1 MDKEMFGKILIVIS
15 IIGLIF
21 TISISSFTLIK
32 INNTYENFL
41 PLFDK
46 IDLIKNL
53 ADNFDENLDEFN
65 LYLKD
70 IDTREY
76 MQKLANMRSFVTTL
90 NSIGLG
96 GLVSGLNE
104 DIDRFEGIVSNLEDL
119 KLNLESAKSSFSEI
133 KSSLS
138 EYDTVKES
146 ILSFVGTLRLYV
158 LGMMIYSIILNGI
171 LLYVGYYLLK
181 SKE

>member
-1 MDKEMFGKILIVIS
+1 MNKEMFGKILIVIS

-21 TISISSFTLIK
+21 TISISSLTLINL
-32 INNTYENFL
+32 NNTYEKTL

-46 IDLIKNL
+46 IDLIKNHV
-53 ADNFDENLDEFN
+53 DTFDENLDEFN

-70 IDTREY
+70 IDTIEY
-76 MQKLANMRSFVTTL
+76 MQKLSNMRSFVNTL
-90 NSIGLG
+90 NSLGLG
-96 GLVSGLNE
+96 SLVPGINE
-104 DIDRFEGIVSNLEDL
+104 DIDRFEVIVGNLEEL

-133 KSSLS
+133 KSSLM
-138 EYDTVKES
+138 EYDSVKQS
-146 ILSFVGTLRLYV
+146 ITSFVRTLRLFV

>member
-21 TISISSFTLIK
+21 TISISSFTLVS
-32 INNTYENFL
+32 INNTYEKSI

-46 IDLIKNL
+46 IDLIKNHV
-53 ADNFDENLDEFN
+53 DTFDENLDEFN

-70 IDTREY
+70 IDTIEY
-76 MQKLANMRSFVTTL
+76 KQKLANMRSFIGTL

-96 GLVSGLNE
+96 SLVSGLNE
-104 DIDRFEGIVSNLEDL
+104 DIDRFEGIVGNLEEL

-133 KSSLS
+133 KSSLT

-146 ILSFVGTLRLYV
+146 ILSFVRTLRLFV
-158 LGMMIYSIILNGI
+158 LGMMAYSIIINGI

>member
-21 TISISSFTLIK
+21 TISISSFTLIN
-32 INNTYENFL
+32 INNTYEKSL

-46 IDLIKNL
+46 IDLIKNHV
-53 ADNFDENLDEFN
+53 DTFDENLDEFN

-76 MQKLANMRSFVTTL
+76 MQKLANMRSFVSTL
-90 NSIGLG
+90 NSLGLG
-96 GLVSGLNE
+96 SLVPGVNE
-104 DIDRFEGIVSNLEDL
+104 DIDKFEGIVGNLEEL

-133 KSSLS
+133 KSSLT

-146 ILSFVGTLRLYV
+146 ILSFVRTLRLFV
-158 LGMMIYSIILNGI
+158 LGMMAYSIILNGI

>member
-21 TISISSFTLIK
+21 TISISSFTLVS
-32 INNTYENFL
+32 INNTYEKSI

-46 IDLIKNL
+46 IDLIKNHV
-53 ADNFDENLDEFN
+53 DTFDENLDEFN

-70 IDTREY
+70 IDTIEY
-76 MQKLANMRSFVTTL
+76 KQKLANMRSFANTL

-96 GLVSGLNE
+96 SLVSGLNE
-104 DIDRFEGIVSNLEDL
+104 DIDRFEGIVENLEEL
-119 KLNLESAKSSFSEI
+119 KLNLESAKSSFSGL
-133 KSSLS
+133 KSSFT

-146 ILSFVGTLRLYV
+146 ILSFVRTLRLFV
-158 LGMMIYSIILNGI
+158 FGAMAYSIILNGI

>member
-1 MDKEMFGKILIVIS
+1 MFGKILIVIS

-70 IDTREY
+70 IDTIEY

>member
-1 MDKEMFGKILIVIS
+1 MNKEIFGKILIVIS

-21 TISISSFTLIK
+21 TISISSFTLIN
-32 INNTYENFL
+32 INNTYEKSL

-46 IDLIKNL
+46 IDLIKNHV
-53 ADNFDENLDEFN
+53 DTFDENLDQFN

-70 IDTREY
+70 IDTKEY
-76 MQKLANMRSFVTTL
+76 SQKLANMRSFVSTL

-104 DIDRFEGIVSNLEDL
+104 DIDRFQGIVVNLEEL

-133 KSSLS
+133 KSSLL
-138 EYDTVKES
+138 EYDSVKES
-146 ILSFVGTLRLYV
+146 ILNFVRILRLYV

-171 LLYVGYYLLK
+171 LLYTGYYLLK

>member
-1 MDKEMFGKILIVIS
+1 MDKEKFGKTLIVIS

-21 TISISSFTLIK
+21 TISISSFILIN
-32 INNTYENFL
+32 INNTYEKSI

-46 IDLIKNL
+46 IDLIKNHV
-53 ADNFDENLDEFN
+53 DTFDENLDEFN

-76 MQKLANMRSFVTTL
+76 MQRLSNMRSFVNTL
-90 NSIGLG
+90 NALGLG
-96 GLVSGLNE
+96 SLVSGLNE
-104 DIDRFEGIVSNLEDL
+104 DIDRFEGIVGNLEDL

-133 KSSLS
+133 KSSLT

-146 ILSFVGTLRLYV
+146 ILSFIRTLRLYV
-158 LGMMIYSIILNGI
+158 LGMMAYSIILNGI

>member
-21 TISISSFTLIK
+21 TISISSFTLIS
-32 INNTYENFL
+32 INNTYEKSL
-41 PLFDK
+41 PLFDR
-46 IDLIKNL
+46 IDLIKNHV
-53 ADNFDENLDEFN
+53 DTFDENLDEFN

-70 IDTREY
+70 IDTKEY
-76 MQKLANMRSFVTTL
+76 MQKLANMRSFVNTL
-90 NSIGLG
+90 NSLGLG
-96 GLVSGLNE
+96 SLVSGLNE
-104 DIDRFEGIVSNLEDL
+104 DIDRFEGIVGNLEEL
-119 KLNLESAKSSFSEI
+119 ELNLESAQSSFSEI
-133 KSSLS
+133 KSSLI

-146 ILSFVGTLRLYV
+146 ILSFVRTLRLYV
-158 LGMMIYSIILNGI
+158 LGMMVYSIILNGI

>member
-70 IDTREY
+70 IDTIEY

-104 DIDRFEGIVSNLEDL
+104 DIDRFEGIISNLEDL
-119 KLNLESAKSSFSEI
+119 KLNLESAQSSFSEI
-133 KSSLS
+133 KSSLT

>member
-21 TISISSFTLIK
+21 TISISSFTLIS
-32 INNTYENFL
+32 INNTYEKSI

-46 IDLIKNL
+46 IDLIKNHV
-53 ADNFDENLDEFN
+53 DTFDENLDEFN

-70 IDTREY
+70 IDTIEY
-76 MQKLANMRSFVTTL
+76 KQKLANMRSFVSTL

-96 GLVSGLNE
+96 SLVSGLNE
-104 DIDRFEGIVSNLEDL
+104 DIDRFEGIVGNLEDL

-133 KSSLS
+133 KSSLA

-146 ILSFVGTLRLYV
+146 ILSFVRTLRLFV
-158 LGMMIYSIILNGI
+158 LGMMAYSIILNGI

>member
-1 MDKEMFGKILIVIS
+1 MFGKILIVIS

-21 TISISSFTLIK
+21 TISISSFTLIN
-32 INNTYENFL
+32 INNAYEKSL

-46 IDLIKNL
+46 IDLIKNHV
-53 ADNFDENLDEFN
+53 DTFDENLDEFN

-70 IDTREY
+70 IDTNEY
-76 MQKLANMRSFVTTL
+76 KQKLANMRSFVNTL
-90 NSIGLG
+90 NSLGLG
-96 GLVSGLNE
+96 SLVSGLNE
-104 DIDRFEGIVSNLEDL
+104 DIDRFEGIVGNLEEL

-133 KSSLS
+133 KSSLM

-146 ILSFVGTLRLYV
+146 IFSFVRTLRLYV
-158 LGMMIYSIILNGI
+158 LGMMVYSIILNGI

>member
-21 TISISSFTLIK
+21 TISISSFTLIS
-32 INNTYENFL
+32 INNTYEKSI

-46 IDLIKNL
+46 IDLIKNHV
-53 ADNFDENLDEFN
+53 DTFDENLDEFN

-70 IDTREY
+70 IDTIEY
-76 MQKLANMRSFVTTL
+76 KQKLANMRSFVSTL

-96 GLVSGLNE
+96 SLVSGLNE
-104 DIDRFEGIVSNLEDL
+104 DIDRFEGIVANLEEL

-133 KSSLS
+133 KSSLT

-146 ILSFVGTLRLYV
+146 ILSFVRTLRLYV
-158 LGMMIYSIILNGI
+158 LGMMVYSIILNGI

>member
-1 MDKEMFGKILIVIS
+1 MFGKILIVIS

-32 INNTYENFL
+32 INNTYENSL

-46 IDLIKNL
+46 IDLIKNHV
-53 ADNFDENLDEFN
+53 DTFDENLDEFN

-70 IDTREY
+70 IDIREY
-76 MQKLANMRSFVTTL
+76 MQKLANMRSFISTL

-104 DIDRFEGIVSNLEDL
+104 DIDRFEGIISNLEDL
-119 KLNLESAKSSFSEI
+119 KLNLESAQSSFSEI
-133 KSSLS
+133 KSSLT

>member
-1 MDKEMFGKILIVIS
+1 MFGKILIAIS

-32 INNTYENFL
+32 INNTYEKSL
-41 PLFDK
+41 PQFNK
-46 IDLIKNL
+46 IDLIKNHVYT
-53 ADNFDENLDEFN
+53 FDENLDEFN
-65 LYLKD
+65 MYLKD

-76 MQKLANMRSFVTTL
+76 IQKLANMRSFITTL

-96 GLVSGLNE
+96 SLVSGLNE
-104 DIDRFEGIVSNLEDL
+104 DIDRFEGIVGNLEEL
-119 KLNLESAKSSFSEI
+119 KLNLESAKNSFSEI
-133 KSSLS
+133 KSSLV

-146 ILSFVGTLRLYV
+146 ILSFVRTLRIYV

-171 LLYVGYYLLK
+171 LLYAGYYLLK